1 VLGAAFAAKSS
12 YLVRLV
18 DSLKNK
24 QPAQPYHLPHTNQL
38 TGAARPQQLKRLQDF
53 VFVVKV
59 YE

>member
-1 VLGAAFAAKSS
+1 M
-12 YLVRLV
+12 RLV

-24 QPAQPYHLPHTNQL
+24 QPVQAYHMPRINQL

-59 YE
+59 YESE